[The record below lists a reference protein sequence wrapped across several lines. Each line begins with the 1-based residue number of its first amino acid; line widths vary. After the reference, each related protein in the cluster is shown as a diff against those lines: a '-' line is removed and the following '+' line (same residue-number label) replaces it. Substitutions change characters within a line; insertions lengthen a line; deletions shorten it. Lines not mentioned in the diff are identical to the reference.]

1 MNKINL
7 NTNFINNIGEDWASK
22 IAMTTWKVGG
32 NTYTN
37 IVSNP
42 ARMVYQNEIVNS
54 MTNATDKK
62 TEYNAKI
69 GLMYASEFGFAA
81 APIAWD
87 RILDNYFPVR
97 DLNWMARGGEMMWT
111 ITRVADR
118 TGDAFYTTNDSTIGS
133 ISISGNT
140 NSVHPT
146 FNLETSITYKSGIGT
161 ISDPILIN

>member
-1 MNKINL
+1 
-7 NTNFINNIGEDWASK
+7 
-22 IAMTTWKVGG
+22 MTTWKVGG

-37 IVSNP
+37 IVNNP

-81 APIAWD
+81 APSAWD
-87 RILDNYFPVR
+87 TNLYDYFPVSGS
-97 DLNWMARGGEMMWT
+97 NWMALCGMTLT
-111 ITRVADR
+111 ITRDADG
-118 TGDAFYTTNDSTIGS
+118 TNKVFYITNDPSVDSTS
-133 ISISGNT
+133 ISIS
-140 NSVHPT
+140 SYYVYPT
-146 FNLETSITYKSGIGT
+146 FNLETSITYKSGTGT